1 MDPIPDTCR
10 GSVQIERTIHFA
22 GQGDHVY
29 KQFDHDRGVRLS
41 GKGAAAGVPC
51 ASGTTASTT
60 VDHKNGEL
68 TRGAA

>member
-1 MDPIPDTCR
+1 M
-10 GSVQIERTIHFA
+10 
-22 GQGDHVY
+22 Y

-60 VDHKNGEL
+60 VDHKNAEL
-68 TRGAA
+68 TKGAA